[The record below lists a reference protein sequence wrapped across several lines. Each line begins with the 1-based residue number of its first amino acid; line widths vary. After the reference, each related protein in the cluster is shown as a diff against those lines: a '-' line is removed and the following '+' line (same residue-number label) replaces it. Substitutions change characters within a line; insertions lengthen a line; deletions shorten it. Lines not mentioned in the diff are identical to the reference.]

1 MQKFNKLIYTASI
14 VSCNILIEYISRSRN
29 IIMKKGIITTTI
41 CLLLGIA
48 ILQQINET
56 KSIKAKNQSNHI
68 ITIAHRGA
76 SAYAPEHTI
85 PAYKLGQQLKGDY
98 IEIDLQMT
106 KDGHLIAMHDDT
118 LNRTTNGSGLVKD
131 HTLEEIKR
139 LDASGSFNKKHPNLV
154 KEEFQNVK
162 VPTLEEIIET
172 FGHDARYY
180 IETKSPEDYPG
191 MEEKLL
197 EILSRYERN
206 DPTFAKEKVIIQ
218 SFSKES
224 LKKIHGLNAN
234 IPLVQLLTYK
244 KAKYVTDEDLEEY
257 KTYCVGLGMNYKS
270 LTATD
275 VQNIQK
281 QGLAVHPFTV
291 DNEQDMKKLIKWGVD
306 GMFTNYPDRLQ
317 HVISTVY
324 K

>member
-1 MQKFNKLIYTASI
+1 
-14 VSCNILIEYISRSRN
+14 
-29 IIMKKGIITTTI
+29 MKKAFISTTI
-41 CLLLGIA
+41 CILIGINIV
-48 ILQQINET
+48 ILQQT
-56 KSIKAKNQSNHI
+56 KGKSYIKAKNQSSQV

-76 SAYAPEHTI
+76 SAYTPEHTI
-85 PAYKLGQQLKGDY
+85 PAYRLGQQLKGDY

-131 HTLEEIKR
+131 HTLAEIKR
-139 LDASGSFNKKHPNLV
+139 LDAGSFFNRKYPNLA
-154 KEEFQNVK
+154 KEEFKDVK

-180 IETKSPEDYPG
+180 IEIKSPDDYPG

-197 EILSRYERN
+197 DILSQYQLS
-206 DPTFAKEKVIIQ
+206 DPSVAKERIIIQ

-224 LKKIHGLNAN
+224 LKKIHSLNST

-244 KAKYVTDEDLEEY
+244 KAVGLTNTEIEDY
-257 KTYCVGLGMNYKS
+257 KSYCIGLGMNYKR
-270 LTATD
+270 LDAE
-275 VQNIQK
+275 VIQQIHN
-281 QGLAVHPFTV
+281 QGLKVHPFTV
-291 DNEQDMKKLIKWGVD
+291 NEEEDMKKMIEWGVN

-317 HVISTVY
+317 HI
-324 K
+324 KKIK